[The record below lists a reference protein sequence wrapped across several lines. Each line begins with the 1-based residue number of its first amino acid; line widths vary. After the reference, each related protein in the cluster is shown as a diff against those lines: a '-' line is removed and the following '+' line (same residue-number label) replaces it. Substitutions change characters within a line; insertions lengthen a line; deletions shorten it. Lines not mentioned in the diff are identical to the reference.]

1 MKNNDVSG
9 KEFYYVYVKTSP
21 AHLGLTFLVRG
32 ADYEEYFIEE
42 APLSQNWSW
51 NSISNPE
58 SVISFMGNG
67 NIGFGINNA
76 INKLDVN
83 GTIHSKE
90 VKVDMLGWSDFVFK
104 K

>member
-1 MKNNDVSG
+1 
-9 KEFYYVYVKTSP
+9 
-21 AHLGLTFLVRG
+21 
-32 ADYEEYFIEE
+32 
-42 APLSQNWSW
+42 
-51 NSISNPE
+51 
-58 SVISFMGNG
+58 MGNG